1 MTQLSDA
8 ITLYNAKRFE
18 EAYPLFYDLAAYH
31 RSAEAMYYLGMMYRD
46 GEGVEKSLDN
56 ALAWWKKATRGGHQG
71 AAFAMSEFK
80 ASTKTMF

>member
-1 MTQLSDA
+1 
-8 ITLYNAKRFE
+8 
-18 EAYPLFYDLAAYH
+18 
-31 RSAEAMYYLGMMYRD
+31 MYYLGMMYRD

-56 ALAWWKKATRGGHQG
+56 ALSWWKKATRGGHQG